1 MARIVVFVNFEPDD
15 LESSGIIHPYSCE
28 CAGCRVMRSS
38 LLGYFTQAV
47 CAVQDGNGSVV
58 SHPVAGFGIALG
70 PPGLTNEVGTGLA
83 RRDSDSTPQGSA
95 YYADNGAADP
105 GLGGFTVGWTVDHEA
120 GSPTLRAHILKEP
133 ANASEPRPCRFFNGA
148 ACHEACRWHEESR
161 DGNPCIWDQQIKR
174 ATGN

>member
-15 LESSGIIHPYSCE
+15 LDDAGVVHPYGCE

-47 CAVQDGNGSVV
+47 RAVQDGNGSVV
-58 SHPVAGFGIALG
+58 SHPVAGFGLSLG
-70 PPGLTNEVGTGLA
+70 YHGPADEVGTGLG
-83 RRDSDSTPQGSA
+83 RRDSDSAPQGSA
-95 YYADNGAADP
+95 HDASDGQADP
-105 GLGGFTVGWTVDHEA
+105 GPSDFTVGWTVDHEG
-120 GSPTLRAHILKEP
+120 GSPTLRAHILEEP
-133 ANASEPRPCRFFNGA
+133 ATPRLCKFFNGA

-161 DGNPCIWDQQIKR
+161 DGSPCVWDRNVKR